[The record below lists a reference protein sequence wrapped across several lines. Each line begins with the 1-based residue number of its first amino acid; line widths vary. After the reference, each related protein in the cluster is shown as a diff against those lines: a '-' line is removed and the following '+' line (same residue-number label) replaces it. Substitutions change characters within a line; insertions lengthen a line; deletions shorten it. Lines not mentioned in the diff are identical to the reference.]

1 MNWNGKYKRSAS
13 HLSMLLNDCTA
24 EILALTSPLDVCRIS
39 QVSKSLKS
47 AADSD
52 SVWERFLPSDYQS
65 IISASLTPVP
75 DFASKKDLFVYLCH
89 HPLLIDAGRKSFS
102 LEKRTGKKCYFLG
115 ARDLDIPLVNRPSYW
130 KWTSLPESRFPEVA
144 ELKRVWSVDIGGTI
158 RAGVLSPRTSYEAY
172 LVYMFGDEFGF
183 SYRPSEVSVGV
194 SGVKL
199 DKRFAI
205 LVPEDEESI
214 YNLPPDLEDR
224 LKKVYE
230 QAVRSN
236 LPSDAEDDDP
246 GLRDDIYLALQH
258 LPLQLLPE
266 NVSNRLQLVMRRP
279 KLRDDGW
286 FEIELGEFYTENEDD
301 RIEMNL
307 KELKE
312 CASLKAGLIIEGI
325 EIRPRMD

>member
-1 MNWNGKYKRSAS
+1 
-13 HLSMLLNDCTA
+13 MLLNDCTA

-39 QVSKSLKS
+39 LVSKSLKS
-47 AADSD
+47 VADSD

-75 DFASKKDLFVYLCH
+75 DFASKKDLYVYLRH
-89 HPLLIDAGRKSFS
+89 HPLLIDA
-102 LEKRTGKKCYFLG
+102 G
-115 ARDLDIPLVNRPSYW
+115 ARDLDIPLVDRPSYW
-130 KWTSLPESRFPEVA
+130 KSTSLPES
-144 ELKRVWSVDIGGTI
+144 
-158 RAGVLSPRTSYEAY
+158 
-172 LVYMFGDEFGF
+172 

-194 SGVKL
+194 FGVEL

-230 QAVRSN
+230 EAVRSN
-236 LPSDAEDDDP
+236 LSSDAEDNDP

-258 LPLQLLPE
+258 LALQLSPE

-301 RIEMNL
+301 RIEMNF

-312 CASLKAGLIIEGI
+312 CASLKTGLIVEGI
-325 EIRPRMD
+325 EIRPRMG